1 MHQRWCTSG
10 DAPEVMHHVNKR
22 DIGTL
27 PPGSSVFPIY
37 SEFFLFLQVF
47 IGFHVWVQSRHKRF
61 VYRKRYSSA
70 PDPDIFLFLRNIV
83 SFYVFGQDFCF
94 SAICIFNLN
103 LMHSSPRI
111 GKSSHKGRNKF
122 LLQKFLVCRRRP
134 LFCTGYKKW
143 SFVRVL
149 WEWSFSDSP
158 EIFQIPSARFA
169 DRPFANYIWKESQV
183 ISKVFH
189 SLQHDS
195 WVSKAAVNTIWEVP
209 ERYNFPQNILTW
221 VGFTFLE
228 IILSY
233 ILITSYYEK
242 YTAYNFGWRLG
253 GSNVNGW
260 MENASSPDVP
270 LWT

>member
-1 MHQRWCTSG
+1 MTTTEIVTWPNFRSLLQFC
-10 DAPEVMHHVNKR
+10 N
-22 DIGTL
+22 
-27 PPGSSVFPIY
+27 VFKCALLLSY
-37 SEFFLFLQVF
+37 HLWFFCHFCLFFLFLQIF

-169 DRPFANYIWKESQV
+169 DRTFCKLHLKR
-183 ISKVFH
+183 ISSYFK
-189 SLQHDS
+189 S
-195 WVSKAAVNTIWEVP
+195 VSFTP
-209 ERYNFPQNILTW
+209 TW
-221 VGFTFLE
+221 FLGF
-228 IILSY
+228 
-233 ILITSYYEK
+233 K
-242 YTAYNFGWRLG
+242 G
-253 GSNVNGW
+253 GS
-260 MENASSPDVP
+260 
-270 LWT
+270 